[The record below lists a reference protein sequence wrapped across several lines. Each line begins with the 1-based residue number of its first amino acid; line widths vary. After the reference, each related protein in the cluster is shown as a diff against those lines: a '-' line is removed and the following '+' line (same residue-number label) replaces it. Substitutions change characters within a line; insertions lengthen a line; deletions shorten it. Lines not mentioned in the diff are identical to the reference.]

1 MLRTRRV
8 LAFSG
13 RIQNYLLLLYIF
25 FLFGFFACGY
35 FSIEEAFVNV
45 LLSICTFIAW
55 IVVAFGLAIII
66 CSLFSWLKDKVLPV
80 SAILLSL
87 IRIALVF
94 FCSIV
99 VQLINQLV
107 TGGIVLS

>member
-25 FLFGFFACGY
+25 FLIAFFACGY
-35 FSIEEAFVNV
+35 FPIQEGFVDA

-55 IVVAFGLAIII
+55 VTVVFGLAIIV
-66 CSLFSWLKDKVLPV
+66 CGLFCWFKDKVFPA

-94 FCSIV
+94 FCSII
-99 VQLINQLV
+99 VQLINRLV
-107 TGGIVLS
+107 TSGIVIS